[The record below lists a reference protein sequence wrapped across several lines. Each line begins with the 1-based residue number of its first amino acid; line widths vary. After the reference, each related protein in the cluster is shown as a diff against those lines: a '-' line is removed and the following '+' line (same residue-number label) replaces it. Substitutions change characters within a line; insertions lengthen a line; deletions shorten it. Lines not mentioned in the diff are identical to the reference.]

1 MHEIRAQRT
10 LMKSAPELW
19 GRVSDPEALGEHL
32 DGFGAIRITR
42 AEHERHVAWEGET
55 ASGDVTL
62 EPAGWGTRVTLT
74 ARRRVEPELSVAP
87 VEPVVVVAPV
97 EPTTTPVAIDPQLTV
112 ESPALREEDFAVVP
126 VAEPTVAAAPERT
139 AMPEAEAAPRQHEPE
154 PERQGFWARLLG
166 RRKRRQDAAGDALD
180 IAAPGIVDVAA
191 PAILDVA
198 APAIVDVPEP
208 EHAVAEPLRV
218 YLPEAASP
226 PPPPPRLEPP
236 PAPPPPSAPAPP
248 RLEPPPPPVPSPAPA
263 PLARPPA
270 PPPPLAPTRDDEA
283 DHERLTAVLDELGA
297 NHHRPFSRG

>member
-87 VEPVVVVAPV
+87 VEPVVVVVPGKPA
-97 EPTTTPVAIDPQLTV
+97 TAPVAIDPQLTV
-112 ESPALREEDFAVVP
+112 ESPALREEAFAVVR
-126 VAEPTVAAAPERT
+126 VAEPAVAAAPERT
-139 AMPEAEAAPRQHEPE
+139 AMPEAEAAPRQPEPE

-166 RRKRRQDAAGDALD
+166 RHKRRQDAAGDALD
-180 IAAPGIVDVAA
+180 VAAPAIVDVAA
-191 PAILDVA
+191 RAILDVA

-226 PPPPPRLEPP
+226 PPPPAPAPLAGP
-236 PAPPPPSAPAPP
+236 PAPPPPP
-248 RLEPPPPPVPSPAPA
+248 
-263 PLARPPA
+263 
-270 PPPPLAPTRDDEA
+270 APTRDDEA